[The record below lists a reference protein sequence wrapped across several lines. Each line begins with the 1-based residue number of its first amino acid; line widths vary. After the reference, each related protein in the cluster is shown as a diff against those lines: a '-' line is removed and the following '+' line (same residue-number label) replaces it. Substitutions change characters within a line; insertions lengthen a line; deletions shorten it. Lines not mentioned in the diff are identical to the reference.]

1 MKMTG
6 FVRILA
12 TALALTIAP
21 VTANA
26 QQSGASLFDTVVQ
39 VNDDVVTNFEI
50 IQRARMLELFGA
62 PGNRRELAIDQ
73 LINERLFL
81 QAGRALN
88 IIASEEDIVA
98 GMEEFSERGQLNL
111 DEFLSL
117 IAQQGIDQESFRD
130 FVQAGVVWREVV
142 RARFVRQAA
151 ISDDEVAVA
160 LNRAANQGNQLVANS
175 AEIITYATLT
185 LPTSADAGAR
195 ARVLRTLIDSCFD
208 LRAKQDR
215 FGTYN
220 EVSAKAGEIPASI
233 SSQLL
238 NLDEDESTSITLS
251 SGQTAI
257 LMLCSRA
264 RELPEGSNEEIRAQ
278 LFNNKIA
285 SLGAG
290 YLQELRGDAFINFK

>member
-1 MKMTG
+1 MTG
-6 FVRILA
+6 LKKLLA
-12 TALALTIAP
+12 VLIVIFALPYAS
-21 VTANA
+21 NA
-26 QQSGASLFDTVVQ
+26 QTSGRTLFDTVVQ

-62 PGNRRELAIDQ
+62 PGNRREQAIDQ

-88 IIASEEDIVA
+88 ISASNEDIFA
-98 GMEEFSERGQLNL
+98 GMEEFAERGTLNL
-111 DEFLSL
+111 DEFLAL
-117 IAQQGIDQESFRD
+117 ISQQGIDQESFRD
-130 FVQAGVVWREVV
+130 FIHAGVVWREVI

-151 ISDDEVAVA
+151 ISDNEIAVA
-160 LNRAANQGNQLVANS
+160 LNRAANQGNPLVANS
-175 AEIITYATLT
+175 AEITTYATLT
-185 LPTSADAGAR
+185 LPSSSDAAAR
-195 ARVLRTLIDSCFD
+195 ARVLRTEVDSCFD
-208 LRAKQDR
+208 LRAKQGR

-220 EVSAKAGEIPASI
+220 EVSAKNAEIPSSI
-233 SSQLL
+233 ASQLV
-238 NLDEDESTSITLS
+238 NLDEDESMNITLS
-251 SGQTAI
+251 SGQTAV
-257 LMLCSRA
+257 LMLCSRT